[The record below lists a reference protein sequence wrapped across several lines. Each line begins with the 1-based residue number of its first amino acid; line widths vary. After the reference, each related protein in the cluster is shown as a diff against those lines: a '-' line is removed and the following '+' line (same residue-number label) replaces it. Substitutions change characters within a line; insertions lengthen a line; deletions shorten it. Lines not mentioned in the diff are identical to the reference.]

1 MFLYVSHKDQ
11 PLTWNNE
18 SNLESFAMFLKVAD
32 LAAAA
37 GVDEKTVLHWIKHE
51 GLPAHKQDDRYQI
64 NRVDLLEWA
73 TNRGISIPSELFAVG
88 NETGRLLSVSEA
100 LEQGGVFYDLPGDTP
115 ESALREV
122 VSRLALPPGL
132 DPEFLLQ
139 TLLARE
145 ALGST
150 ALGNGIAIPHV
161 RNPIVGAAG
170 ESAICLCFLKNPI
183 DFDAVDGKPVT
194 ILFTLVTP
202 NVKTHL
208 HLLAKLAFLLHD
220 QPFQELLHRTGG
232 ETEIMSAI
240 RALEDTIV
248 RR

>member
-1 MFLYVSHKDQ
+1 
-11 PLTWNNE
+11 
-18 SNLESFAMFLKVAD
+18 MFLKVTE

-37 GVDEKTVLHWIKHE
+37 GVSEKTVLFWIKDM
-51 GLPAHKQDDRYQI
+51 GLPAHKQDDRYRI
-64 NRVDLLEWA
+64 NRIDLLEWA
-73 TNRGISIPSELFAVG
+73 TNHGITIPPDIFVVS
-88 NETGRLLSVSEA
+88 NEASRLSTVYEA
-100 LEQGGVFYDLPGDTP
+100 LQRGGIFYGLPGDTP

-161 RNPIVGAAG
+161 RNPIVGPAG
-170 ESAICLCFLKNPI
+170 DSAISLCFLKNPI

-202 NVKTHL
+202 NVKAHL
-208 HLLAKLAFLLHD
+208 QLLAKLAFLLHD
-220 QPFQELLHRTGG
+220 LPFQELLHRPGSEAEVMAMIRTLE
-232 ETEIMSAI
+232 ETKI
-240 RALEDTIV
+240 R
-248 RR
+248 R

>member
-1 MFLYVSHKDQ
+1 
-11 PLTWNNE
+11 
-18 SNLESFAMFLKVAD
+18 MFLKVTA
-32 LAAAA
+32 LAAAI
-37 GVDEKTVLHWIKHE
+37 GVDEKTVLGWIRNK
-51 GLPAHKQDDRYQI
+51 GLPAHKQDDRYLI

-73 TNRGISIPSELFAVG
+73 TTHDVTIPPDIFDAANDSGHLM
-88 NETGRLLSVSEA
+88 TVSEA
-100 LEQGGVFYDLPGDTP
+100 LQKGGIFYDLSGDTP

-122 VSRLALPPGL
+122 VSRLPLPPTL

-161 RNPIVGAAG
+161 RNPIVGQAG
-170 ESAICLCFLKNPI
+170 ESAISLCFLRHPI

-202 NVKTHL
+202 NVKAHL
-208 HLLAKLAFLLHD
+208 NLLAKLAFLLHD
-220 QPFQELLHRTGG
+220 QGIQERLHRPGS
-232 ETEIMSAI
+232 EAEIMAAI
-240 RALEDTIV
+240 RALEETIL

>member
-1 MFLYVSHKDQ
+1 
-11 PLTWNNE
+11 
-18 SNLESFAMFLKVAD
+18 MFLKVAD

-51 GLPAHKQDDRYQI
+51 GLPAHKHDDRYRI

-73 TNRGISIPSELFAVG
+73 NNKGITIPPDIFVAG
-88 NETGRLLSVSEA
+88 NEASRLSSVSEA
-100 LEQGGVFYDLPGDTP
+100 LQKGGIFYGLPGDTP

-132 DPEFLLQ
+132 DPEFLLH

-161 RNPIVGAAG
+161 RNPILGQAN
-170 ESAICLCFLKNPI
+170 ESAISLCFLKNPI
-183 DFDAVDGKPVT
+183 DFDAVDGQPVT

-202 NVKTHL
+202 NVKAHL

-220 QPFQELLHRTGG
+220 QPFQELLHRPGS
-232 ETEIMSAI
+232 EAEIMTTI
-240 RALEDTIV
+240 RSLEETVI

>member
-1 MFLYVSHKDQ
+1 
-11 PLTWNNE
+11 
-18 SNLESFAMFLKVAD
+18 MFLKVTE
-32 LAAAA
+32 LASVA
-37 GVDEKTVLHWIKHE
+37 GVDERTVLGWIKNM
-51 GLPAHKQDDRYQI
+51 GLPAHKQDDRYRI

-73 TNRGISIPSELFAVG
+73 TNHDMTIPPEIYIVN
-88 NETGRLLSVSEA
+88 NETGRLATVSGA
-100 LEQGGVFYDLPGDTP
+100 IRKGGIFYDLPGDTP

-122 VSRLALPPGL
+122 VSRLALPPSL

-145 ALGST
+145 TLGST

-161 RNPIVGAAG
+161 RNPIVGQSG
-170 ESAICLCFLKNPI
+170 ESAISLCFLKNPI

-202 NVKTHL
+202 NVKEHL

-220 QPFQELLHRTGG
+220 HPFQELLHRPGG
-232 ETEIMSAI
+232 EDEIMTAI
-240 RALEDTIV
+240 CELEEPIL